1 MKKTMSFILALMT
14 ALTLICTAALA
25 DSVPQPEG
33 GKKFE
38 SNWGMMCGL
47 IEIVYEEEGY
57 RVSVD
62 LYNQAENTGTQ
73 WEYSCYYNEQ
83 KDILESI
90 SSRKIGYALN
100 LLTMVK
106 AYGEYEYDGL
116 DDEDKTTVFSLSA
129 DGALRWADGHEN
141 MGQDLE
147 FRDIGRFG
155 GVWQNEEEAI
165 YAEFYWEW
173 LLDENMYCY
182 TVFMARGEEDF
193 YLMGLYNPQAG
204 KLECYKTAAGIQD
217 AEDFFAAQDAGQP
230 YDAVFTDLGSGRL
243 LYEAGNGIVLE
254 YDALGPVS

>member
-106 AYGEYEYDGL
+106 AYGEYEYDAWTT
-116 DDEDKTTVFSLSA
+116 KTKPPFFPCRRTARCAGQTGMKTWARIWNSGTSA
-129 DGALRWADGHEN
+129 VSAACGR
-141 MGQDLE
+141 MRKRPSTRS
-147 FRDIGRFG
+147 FIGRG
-155 GVWQNEEEAI
+155 SSMRICTAI
-165 YAEFYWEW
+165 PSSW
-173 LLDENMYCY
+173 
-182 TVFMARGEEDF
+182 
-193 YLMGLYNPQAG
+193 P
-204 KLECYKTAAGIQD
+204 AAKRI
-217 AEDFFAAQDAGQP
+217 F
-230 YDAVFTDLGSGRL
+230 
-243 LYEAGNGIVLE
+243 I
-254 YDALGPVS
+254 